1 MTALAHLPGLRFAVA
16 SPIRDASPVRSDVAG
31 FMGQLRRGPLGRA
44 VRVEGWR
51 ELCAVFGGLRCD
63 AAAAYALR
71 GYFENEGEV
80 AHVVRVA
87 GAGAKTASAPWT
99 ITGLPASSGFAS
111 AGYRIRATS
120 EGVWASNLFVEL
132 AYRRDGRDGRPEVD
146 VIVRCLDEPTELHA
160 RIDPARITDLAS
172 PLIAIEIDP
181 LAPSLPVSPLPGP
194 RHAAWTVTLAN
205 GVDAAPSRVDY
216 MHAIELLG
224 DVPEVALVA
233 LPDLHDVLS
242 NDVDRYEV
250 LSAALRQAQDLHDRL
265 VIIDV
270 PVAER
275 DAGDAINWI
284 SDLRAFADDDTHRA
298 GAVYHPAL
306 RVNDPLGGASAP
318 QRRLA
323 SSGHVAGVIS
333 KLDRERGAHHSPAN
347 APVIDAIDVELLY
360 DDADLERLTLAGLD
374 PLICR
379 CGRGLQIWG
388 ARTLERIH
396 PRYRFVAHRRLVHRL
411 VRAIRRVAEPLAF
424 DTNGP
429 ELWLALARAVTTIL
443 LDAYRAGALKGSRP
457 EDAFRVRCD
466 ATTNP
471 VEESEL
477 GRCLCEIEIAPA
489 VPMELITLRIA
500 LSTDGR
506 LEVT

>member
-16 SPIRDASPVRSDVAG
+16 APLRDASPIRSDVAG
-31 FMGQLRRGPLGRA
+31 FMGQFRRGPLGRA

-51 ELCAVFGGLRCD
+51 ELCAVYGGLRRD
-63 AAAAYALR
+63 VSAAYAVR

-80 AHVVRVA
+80 AHVVRLA
-87 GAGAKTASAPWT
+87 GVGANSASAAWT
-99 ITGLPASSGFAS
+99 ITGLPVSSGFAS

-120 EGVWASNLFVEL
+120 EGVWANDLLVEL

-146 VIVRCLDEPTELHA
+146 VVVRCAGEPTELHA
-160 RIDPARITDLAS
+160 RIEPALITELVS

-181 LAPSLPVSPLPGP
+181 LAPPLPVSPLPGP
-194 RHAAWTVTLAN
+194 RHAAWSVTLAN
-205 GVDAAPSRVDY
+205 GVDAAPSRIEY
-216 MHAIELLG
+216 LRAIELLG

-233 LPDLHDVLS
+233 LPDLHDVLGS
-242 NDVDRYEV
+242 DVDRYEV
-250 LSAALRQAQDLHDRL
+250 LAVALRQAKDLHDRL

-270 PVAER
+270 PER
-275 DAGDAINWI
+275 DAGEAIEWVT
-284 SDLRAFADDDTHRA
+284 DLRSFADDDTHRA
-298 GAVYHPAL
+298 GAVYHPVL
-306 RVNDPLGGASAP
+306 RVNDPLGGFAAP

-347 APVIDAIDVELLY
+347 APVIDAVDVDLLY
-360 DDADLERLTLAGLD
+360 DDADLERLTLAGID
-374 PLICR
+374 PVICR

-388 ARTLERIH
+388 ARTLDLVH
-396 PRYRFVAHRRLVHRL
+396 PSHRFVAHRRLVHRL
-411 VRAIRRVAEPLAF
+411 VRVIRRVAEPLVF

-429 ELWLALARAVTTIL
+429 ELWLAIVRAITTVL
-443 LDAYRAGALKGSRP
+443 LDAYRAGALKGHRP

-466 ATTNP
+466 ETTNP
-471 VEESEL
+471 VEERDL

-489 VPMELITLRIA
+489 VPMEFITLRIA